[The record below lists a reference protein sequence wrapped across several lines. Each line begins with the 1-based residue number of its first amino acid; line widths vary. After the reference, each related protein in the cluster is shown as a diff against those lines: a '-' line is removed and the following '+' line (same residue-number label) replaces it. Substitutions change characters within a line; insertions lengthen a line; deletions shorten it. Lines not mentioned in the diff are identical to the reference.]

1 MRCAN
6 MDLMSE
12 AQERNARVLRERA
25 DALAAAEG
33 ETARLRDLLHQAIRD
48 AADPALDV
56 DDRLGPSAIARA
68 TGHKY
73 TREYVT
79 ELLKKAFGGKPV
91 TGGPRRNPNQPRYP
105 RQPRTGS

>member
-1 MRCAN
+1 MPCAN

-12 AQERNARVLRERA
+12 VQERNARALRERA
-25 DALAAAEG
+25 DALVASEG

-48 AADPALDV
+48 AADPALDE
-56 DDRLGPSAIARA
+56 DDRMGPSAIARA

-79 ELLKKAFGGKPV
+79 ELLKKAFGSKQPA
-91 TGGPRRNPNQPRYP
+91 GGPRRNPNAARRP
-105 RQPRTGS
+105 RQPGADT